1 MHQLYDLDMARERK
15 KYYIMMGDVIG
26 SSDYQPEKLGKS
38 LKELVQSANE
48 DLREKTLSPYT
59 VTLGDE
65 FQGVTKSL
73 NSGIETLFYF
83 EEERLAKKLE
93 FQLHYVLHFGKIET
107 EINQEISYGMLG
119 EGLTEAREKL
129 TAKKRDRKRFNI
141 SLDDKELSQQL
152 NRLFEVFD
160 SITQRWKKEDFSL
173 ILDMIQIESDQ
184 EVGEK
189 HGKDRSQI
197 YRRRKTLMIHEYNL
211 LKESIKTTIQ
221 MSSP

>member
-1 MHQLYDLDMARERK
+1 MVSKEK
-15 KYYIMMGDVIG
+15 KYYILMGDVIR
-26 SSDYQPEKLGKS
+26 SSDYRPEKLGKS
-38 LKELVQSANE
+38 LKELVQSANKY
-48 DLREKTLSPYT
+48 LREKTLSPYT

-83 EEERLAKKLE
+83 EEERLAKKLK
-93 FQLHYVLHFGKIET
+93 FKLHYVLHFGKIET
-107 EINQEISYGMLG
+107 EINEEISYGMLG

-129 TAKKRDRKRFNI
+129 TAKKRGRNRFNI

-160 SITQRWKKEDFSL
+160 SITQKWKHGDFGL
-173 ILDMIQIESDQ
+173 ILDMIRNENDQ

-189 HGKDRSQI
+189 YGKDRSQI

-211 LKESIKTTIQ
+211 LKESIKTTAQ
-221 MSSP
+221 MSLP

>member
-1 MHQLYDLDMARERK
+1 
-15 KYYIMMGDVIG
+15 MGDVIR
-26 SSDYQPEKLGKS
+26 SSDYRPEKLGKS
-38 LKELVQSANE
+38 LKELVQSANKY
-48 DLREKTLSPYT
+48 LREKTLSPYT

-83 EEERLAKKLE
+83 EEERLAKKLK
-93 FQLHYVLHFGKIET
+93 FKLHYVLHFGKIET
-107 EINQEISYGMLG
+107 EINEEISYGMLG

-129 TAKKRDRKRFNI
+129 TAKKRGRNRFNI

-160 SITQRWKKEDFSL
+160 SITQKWKQGDFGL
-173 ILDMIQIESDQ
+173 ILDMIRNENDQ

-189 HGKDRSQI
+189 YGKDRSQI

-211 LKESIKTTIQ
+211 LKESIKTTAQ
-221 MSSP
+221 MSLP